1 MAEIGMFGV
10 PSTLGQL
17 TPGAG
22 GFGGYGIA
30 GQPFGIQT
38 QVPAY
43 YGQPWQNPFAAA
55 SAASPFGP
63 QAAQV
68 PQHALQLLQAI
79 PQQIQ
84 QLLYLQQFTAQQI
97 QLLSQVVPQQLQ
109 QLRQLT
115 HVVTQQIHQL
125 QQQLA
130 QQSLGI
136 QPTNAAFGISQ
147 AVPSPWA
154 WSTGAP
160 GLIPTQSATAFSPT
174 IGQVM

>member
-30 GQPFGIQT
+30 GQPFGLQT
-38 QVPAY
+38 PY
-43 YGQPWQNPFAAA
+43 TGLPWQNPFAGA
-55 SAASPFGP
+55 SVASPFGQ

-68 PQHALQLLQAI
+68 PQYALHLLQAI

-84 QLLYLQQFTAQQI
+84 QLQYLQQFTAQQI
-97 QLLSQVVPQQLQ
+97 QLLCQVVPQQLQ

-115 HVVTQQIHQL
+115 HVVTQQIYQL
-125 QQQLA
+125 QQQLG

-147 AVPSPWA
+147 AVPPWA

-160 GLIPTQSATAFSPT
+160 GLIPTQSATGFSPT

>member
-1 MAEIGMFGV
+1 MQTPV
-10 PSTLGQL
+10 PT
-17 TPGAG
+17 
-22 GFGGYGIA
+22 
-30 GQPFGIQT
+30 
-38 QVPAY
+38 Y
-43 YGQPWQNPFAAA
+43 YGTPWQNPFAAA
-55 SAASPFGP
+55 SVGFPFGP

-68 PQHALQLLQAI
+68 PQYALQQLLQAI

-84 QLLYLQQFTAQQI
+84 QLQYVQQYTAQQI

-115 HVVTQQIHQL
+115 HLVTQQIHQL

-130 QQSLGI
+130 QESLGI

-160 GLIPTQSATAFSPT
+160 GLIPTQSATAFPPT
-174 IGQVM
+174 LGQVM